1 MPFLELKNVSKSYGQ
16 EHDKTEVLDNINLS
30 IEEGEF
36 VAIIGFS
43 GSGKTTLISLISGL
57 ITPDAGSL
65 TLRGKPITEPGPD
78 RGVVFQSYSLLP
90 WLTVEGNV
98 HLAVKEV
105 FPEWSAEKQKEH
117 VHKYVEMVNLT
128 PAMNKRPAELSG
140 GMRQRVAVARAL
152 AMNPEILLL
161 DEPLSALDALTRGS
175 LQTEI
180 ERIWRQ
186 DRKTVIMIT
195 NDVDEGI
202 LLADRIIPLN
212 PGPRASLG
220 PAFKIDLPRPRN
232 KSELNNNP
240 EYIRLRT
247 EVTKYLLELQE
258 ERHLNMETE
267 DIVLP
272 DLDPI
277 DLRAGHRAAY

>member
-1 MPFLELKNVSKSYGQ
+1 
-16 EHDKTEVLDNINLS
+16 
-30 IEEGEF
+30 
-36 VAIIGFS
+36 
-43 GSGKTTLISLISGL
+43 
-57 ITPDAGSL
+57 
-65 TLRGKPITEPGPD
+65 
-78 RGVVFQSYSLLP
+78 
-90 WLTVEGNV
+90 
-98 HLAVKEV
+98 
-105 FPEWSAEKQKEH
+105 
-117 VHKYVEMVNLT
+117 
-128 PAMNKRPAELSG
+128 
-140 GMRQRVAVARAL
+140 
-152 AMNPEILLL
+152 MNPEILLL

-277 DLRAGHRAAY
+277 DLRAGHLAAY